1 MWPPVPPAP
10 MTTDVAALLD
20 RDEFGTTR
28 GYDIESTAR
37 WRLTSLCRQ
46 RYVACVQLGRRVS
59 PGLLGG
65 LLLVVALTGWA
76 VLIAA
81 DPAHYLQQ
89 GDAVVYRDAGAAA
102 LHGGPIYGTG
112 FGAASLPFTYPPFAA
127 LLFAPVSVV
136 PFGGWQVVLLVTGLV
151 SLVLAVRGAL
161 QLAGRVVPSVLLAMC
176 AAALWL
182 EPVVATFLFG
192 QLNLVLLA
200 IVMVDLSRSDS
211 ARWKGVGIGIAAG
224 IKLTPLL
231 FVPYL
236 WFSGRRHAAIVAASV
251 FAGTL
256 AVGFAML
263 PTDSAKY
270 WGGRFVQAGDAPD
283 RLVNQSLNGA
293 LRRLN
298 PPSSSL
304 LLWAGVASAVTA
316 LGLAVAVASSRS
328 GQELLGVTAAA
339 VTGLLIS
346 PVSWTHHWVWV
357 VPLLGLVAVPGW
369 SIGLRAVGGSAVLVL
384 FGWWPLRIRT
394 DGVIDSS
401 APLRPSGWLR
411 FAPHDLG
418 RELHW
423 TAWQLIY
430 GNYYVLTGLAF
441 LILGA
446 LLIHR
451 QVVQSRGGEEGPLG
465 WLARTRQ
472 PGAVAQPVRAGDS

>member
-1 MWPPVPPAP
+1 M
-10 MTTDVAALLD
+10 
-20 RDEFGTTR
+20 
-28 GYDIESTAR
+28 
-37 WRLTSLCRQ
+37 
-46 RYVACVQLGRRVS
+46 
-59 PGLLGG
+59 
-65 LLLVVALTGWA
+65 
-76 VLIAA
+76 
-81 DPAHYLQQ
+81 
-89 GDAVVYRDAGAAA
+89 
-102 LHGGPIYGTG
+102 
-112 FGAASLPFTYPPFAA
+112 PFTYPPFAA

-161 QLAGRVVPSVLLAMC
+161 ELAGRVVPSVLLAMC

-304 LLWAGVASAVTA
+304 LLWAGVASAVAA
-316 LGLAVAVASSRS
+316 LRS
-328 GQELLGVTAAA
+328 ARAAA
-339 VTGLLIS
+339 SCFFSLK
-346 PVSWTHHWVWV
+346 
-357 VPLLGLVAVPGW
+357 
-369 SIGLRAVGGSAVLVL
+369 
-384 FGWWPLRIRT
+384 
-394 DGVIDSS
+394 
-401 APLRPSGWLR
+401 
-411 FAPHDLG
+411 
-418 RELHW
+418 
-423 TAWQLIY
+423 
-430 GNYYVLTGLAF
+430 
-441 LILGA
+441 
-446 LLIHR
+446 
-451 QVVQSRGGEEGPLG
+451 
-465 WLARTRQ
+465 
-472 PGAVAQPVRAGDS
+472 

>member
-1 MWPPVPPAP
+1 

-20 RDEFGTTR
+20 GDEFGTTR
-28 GYDIESTAR
+28 GYDIESTACR
-37 WRLTSLCRQ
+37 RLTLLCGQ
-46 RYVACVQLGRRVS
+46 RYVACVQLGRRVVT

-65 LLLVVALTGWA
+65 LLLAVVAVTGWA

-102 LHGGPIYGTG
+102 LHGGPIYGTA

-136 PFGGWQVVLLVTGLV
+136 PFGGWQVLLFVTGLV

-161 QLAGRVVPSVLLAMC
+161 QLAGRVVPSVLVATC

-182 EPVVATFLFG
+182 EPVVMTFFFG

-200 IVMVDLSRSDS
+200 VVMVDLSRSDS

-224 IKLTPLL
+224 IKLTPLV

-236 WFSGRRHAAIVAASV
+236 WFGGRRHAAIVAACA
-251 FAGTL
+251 FAGTI
-256 AVGFAML
+256 AVGFVTF
-263 PTDSAKY
+263 PTDSVKY
-270 WGGRFVQAGDAPD
+270 WGGRFTQAGDAPD
-283 RLVNQSLNGA
+283 RLVNQSLNGV
-293 LRRLN
+293 LRRLS

-304 LLWAGVASAVTA
+304 LLWVCVALVVAA
-316 LGLAVAVASSRS
+316 LGLAVAVVSSRS

-369 SIGLRAVGGSAVLVL
+369 SIGFRAAVGSAVIVL
-384 FGWWPLRIRT
+384 FGWWPLRIRS
-394 DGVIDSS
+394 DGVIDST

-411 FAPHDLG
+411 FAPHDRA
-418 RELHW
+418 REVHW
-423 TAWQLIY
+423 TGWQLIY
-430 GNYYVLTGLAF
+430 GNYYVLLGLAF

-446 LLIHR
+446 FLVHR
-451 QVVQSRGGEEGPLG
+451 QVVLSRSREESPLG
-465 WLARTRQ
+465 WRARTRQ
-472 PGAVAQPVRAGDS
+472 SGAVAQPVRAGDS